1 MKGDAEMAK
10 QNLAFPAAAPFK
22 DLKIFPDFP
31 RFFRLW
37 PMAFSSNAAP
47 MDASYELPVES
58 IQLADID
65 LTQDDGHPK
74 LDPLVY
80 FDHEGLMGK
89 F

>member
-1 MKGDAEMAK
+1 MAK

-37 PMAFSSNAAP
+37 PMASFSNAAP

-58 IQLADID
+58 VELVD
-65 LTQDDGHPK
+65 LSQDDAHPK
-74 LDPLVY
+74 LDNALVY